1 MVQWLRLCTYTARGI
16 GSISGQ
22 GTKIPHAAWPK
33 IYMCTCIYIIKF
45 TSPFK
50 YRDLLMKI

>member
-1 MVQWLRLCTYTARGI
+1 MVQWLRLFTYTARGI

-22 GTKIPHAAWPK
+22 GTKIPHDAWPK
-33 IYMCTCIYIIKF
+33 IYMCTYIYIIKF